1 MRYKRKEGNIEYNS
15 YANGIHEMLLFTSET
30 SMQLEHKTH
39 EKSVQR
45 TTRFV
50 IGMITAATCMFAH
63 TQTNVT
69 ADSD

>member
-45 TTRFV
+45 TTRF
-50 IGMITAATCMFAH
+50 AATCMFAH

>member
-1 MRYKRKEGNIEYNS
+1 MRYKRKEGNIKYS
-15 YANGIHEMLLFTSET
+15 YALPFTSET
-30 SMQLEHKTH
+30 SRQLEHTTH

-50 IGMITAATCMFAH
+50 ITVATCMFVH
-63 TQTNVT
+63 TQMNVM